1 MRALSTLFGT
11 FILVILALTVPASSC
26 AQVAQKSDS
35 SSKEPRPVVSEQSA
49 QGKSSAD
56 ARSKLTE
63 TDKVWKSQELDMLA
77 VGLAIGD
84 VDGDGQNEVAVIDP
98 HSVHVY
104 RVSDGKLSQL
114 AEYSAGS
121 LELKGI
127 DATTFRDK
135 GPARLYVTAQNRGAL
150 ASFVLEYRKGA
161 LVPVIRDFDY
171 FFRVINYPT
180 QGPILLG
187 QKKGARKMF
196 DGPVYR
202 LTDKG
207 DEIVVAGRFGT
218 PLKIP
223 VLGFTIGDF
232 EGNRQ
237 PLIAVYDR
245 NDHLR
250 IYRPDGTRLYVSKG
264 FYGGSDILLRWVGPE
279 RQVGADQHR
288 TDDDKEEVYFRPRI
302 GSLSLE
308 GKTNQEI
315 VAISHSSKTRRLL
328 SRTKMLEEGQVLGLV
343 WNGDALEEQW
353 GTPKLEGTITDF
365 AVDKLPGLSGTRLI
379 TLERKKTDWLA
390 FLRSKSQVRAYDL
403 PSLIREGLDAGR
415 RNPAD

>member
-1 MRALSTLFGT
+1 MRAFLTLSGI
-11 FILVILALTVPASSC
+11 FILAVVLPAASYG
-26 AQVAQKSDS
+26 QVAQKSDS
-35 SSKEPRPVVSEQSA
+35 GSKETRPVVSERSA

-56 ARSKLTE
+56 TRSRLTE
-63 TDKVWKSQELDMLA
+63 TEKVWKSQELDMLA

-84 VDGDGQNEVAVIDP
+84 VDGDGQNEVAVADP
-98 HSVHVY
+98 HAVHVY
-104 RVSDGKLSQL
+104 RVSDGKMSQL

-121 LELKGI
+121 LEIKGI
-127 DATTFRDK
+127 DAANFRDK

-150 ASFVLEYRKGA
+150 ASFVLEYRKGV
-161 LVPVIRDFDY
+161 LIPVISNFDY
-171 FFRVINYPT
+171 FLRVINYPT

-187 QKKGARKMF
+187 QKKGVRRMF
-196 DGPVYR
+196 DGPIYR

-207 DEIVVAGRFGT
+207 DQIVVAGRFGT

-264 FYGGSDILLRWVGPE
+264 FYGGSDILLRWTGPE

-288 TDDDKEEVYFRPRI
+288 TDDDKEDVYFRPRI
-302 GSLSLE
+302 SSLSLE
-308 GKTNQEI
+308 GEPNQEI
-315 VAISHSSKTRRLL
+315 LAISHSSKTMRLL
-328 SRTKMLEEGQVLGLV
+328 SRSKMLEEGQVLGLA
-343 WNGDALEEQW
+343 WNGDALDEKW
-353 GTPKLEGTITDF
+353 ATPKLEGTITDF
-365 AVDKLPGLSGTRLI
+365 AIDKLPGLPGTRLI

-403 PSLIREGLDAGR
+403 PSLIKEGLDGGR
-415 RNPAD
+415 RSPAD